1 MDRREALRRMA
12 LGSAGAVCA
21 PAWVDRLSE
30 TALARAAPGQAAAPA
45 AAAWTPRVFSAHQNA
60 TVIELSELIIPQTET
75 AGARA
80 ARVNEFIDT
89 VLDDADPAE
98 RDLFLRGLD
107 WIDQRSRATFGVD
120 FVGAPAAE
128 QTALLTILASPDNTA
143 LADREGV
150 AFFHAVKRLT
160 ITGYY
165 TSEAGMREE
174 LDDDGTRHFAARPG
188 CAHPQHHGLA
198 SLTGGGDDRQ

>member
-1 MDRREALRRMA
+1 MDRRELLRRMV

-30 TALARAAPGQAAAPA
+30 TALAQAAPGQA

-98 RDLFLRGLD
+98 RDQFLRGLD
-107 WIDQRSRATFGVD
+107 WIDRRSRATFGVD
-120 FVGAPAAE
+120 FVAAPAAE
-128 QTALLTILASPDNTA
+128 QAALLTILSSPDNTA

-174 LDDDGTRHFAARPG
+174 LDDDGTRHFAAKPG
-188 CAHPQHHGLA
+188 CAHPQHRA
-198 SLTGGGDDRQ
+198 